1 MGSPFPG
8 VSGLK
13 AWHVNHVWSAAGRE
27 KDIILAVGNTGE
39 DDEAR
44 PAQVSAEML
53 GIINM
58 QNI

>member
-1 MGSPFPG
+1 MGFPFSG

-13 AWHVNHVWSAAGRE
+13 AWHFNHVCSLAGRE
-27 KDIILAVGNTGE
+27 KDTILAVGNTGE
-39 DDEAR
+39 DDEVR

-53 GIINM
+53 GVINM